1 VDLMIFKGDITM
13 KVGFDIKVHNENY
26 SEKIVQVKIDS
37 VMDDAMGAYIDDY
50 DIKLLVEGV
59 LKESL
64 ETRTDIHNIELTKQ
78 KVFNRGCELYLIFE
92 ATFDYV
98 GSKNVSTMDV
108 SDIFKE
114 YVLERSYNTNSF
126 YDEMYLYEP
135 SEGFEDFEVTVY
147 VIEDSIL
154 SRAEI
159 TED

>member
-1 VDLMIFKGDITM
+1 MN
-13 KVGFDIKVHNENY
+13 VGFDIKVCNEHY
-26 SEKIVQVKIDS
+26 SEKIVQEKIDS

-78 KVFNRGCELYLIFE
+78 KVFNHGCELYLIFE

-98 GSKNVSTMDV
+98 GNKHFSTMDV

-114 YVLERSYNTNSF
+114 YVLERSYDTNSF

-135 SEGFEDFEVTVY
+135 SEGFKDFEVNVY
-147 VIEDSIL
+147 VIEDSIF
-154 SRAEI
+154 SKAEI

>member
-1 VDLMIFKGDITM
+1 MIFKGDITM
-13 KVGFDIKVHNENY
+13 KVGFDIKVYNKKY
-26 SEKIVQVKIDS
+26 SKEVIQEKIDA
-37 VMDDAMGAYIDDY
+37 VMDDAMGAYLDDY
-50 DIKLLVEGV
+50 DVKLLVEGV
-59 LKESL
+59 LKKAL
-64 ETRTDIHNIELTKQ
+64 ETRNNIHNIELTKQ

-98 GSKNVSTMDV
+98 GDKNVSTMDV

-114 YVLERSYNTNSF
+114 YVLERSYDTNSF

-135 SEGFEDFEVTVY
+135 HEGREDFDVTVY

-154 SRAEI
+154 SKAGI

>member
-1 VDLMIFKGDITM
+1 MIFKGDIKM
-13 KVGFDIKVHNENY
+13 NVGFDIKVHNENY
-26 SEKIVQVKIDS
+26 SEKIVQEKIDS

-59 LKESL
+59 LKEAL
-64 ETRTDIHNIELTKQ
+64 ETRNNIHNIELTKQ
-78 KVFNRGCELYLIFE
+78 KVFNRDCELYLMFKAE
-92 ATFDYV
+92 FDYD
-98 GSKNVSTMDV
+98 GDKNVASMDV

-114 YVLERSYNTNSF
+114 YVLERSYDTNSF

>member
-1 VDLMIFKGDITM
+1 MIFKGNITM
-13 KVGFDIKVHNENY
+13 KVGFDIKVYNKKYSNEV
-26 SEKIVQVKIDS
+26 IQDKIDT

-64 ETRTDIHNIELTKQ
+64 ETRTDVHNIELTKQ

-98 GSKNVSTMDV
+98 GNKHFSTMDV

-114 YVLERSYNTNSF
+114 YVLERSYDTNSF

-135 SEGFEDFEVTVY
+135 SEGFEDFEVNVY
-147 VIEDSIL
+147 VIEDSIY
-154 SRAEI
+154 SKAEI

>member
-1 VDLMIFKGDITM
+1 MIFKGDITM
-13 KVGFDIKVHNENY
+13 KLGFAIKVHDEHYN
-26 SEKIVQVKIDS
+26 EKIVRDKIDS

-64 ETRTDIHNIELTKQ
+64 ETRNNIYNIELTKQ
-78 KVFNRGCELYLIFE
+78 KVFNRGSELYLMFE
-92 ATFDYV
+92 AEFDYD
-98 GSKNVSTMDV
+98 GDKNFASMDV
-108 SDIFKE
+108 SNIFKE
-114 YVLERSYNTNSF
+114 YVLERSYDTNSF

-135 SEGFEDFEVTVY
+135 SEGFGDFEVNVY

>member
-1 VDLMIFKGDITM
+1 MIFKGDITM

-26 SEKIVQVKIDS
+26 SEKIVQEKIDS

-64 ETRTDIHNIELTKQ
+64 ETRNDIHNIELTKQ

-98 GSKNVSTMDV
+98 GDKNVSTMDV

-114 YVLERSYNTNSF
+114 YVLERSYDTNSF

-135 SEGFEDFEVTVY
+135 SEGFEDFEVIAY
-147 VIEDSIL
+147 VIEDSIY
-154 SRAEI
+154 SKATIEVN
-159 TED
+159 

>member
-1 VDLMIFKGDITM
+1 
-13 KVGFDIKVHNENY
+13 
-26 SEKIVQVKIDS
+26 
-37 VMDDAMGAYIDDY
+37 
-50 DIKLLVEGV
+50 
-59 LKESL
+59 
-64 ETRTDIHNIELTKQ
+64 
-78 KVFNRGCELYLIFE
+78 
-92 ATFDYV
+92 
-98 GSKNVSTMDV
+98 MDV

>member
-1 VDLMIFKGDITM
+1 MIFKGDIIM
-13 KVGFDIKVHNENY
+13 KLGFDIKVYNKKY
-26 SEKIVQVKIDS
+26 SKEIIQEKIDT
-37 VMDDAMGAYIDDY
+37 VMDDAMGAYLDDY

-59 LKESL
+59 LKEAL
-64 ETRTDIHNIELTKQ
+64 ETRNNIHNIELTKQ

-98 GSKNVSTMDV
+98 GDKNVASMDV

-114 YVLERSYNTNSF
+114 YVLERSYDTNSF

>member
-1 VDLMIFKGDITM
+1 MIFKGDITM
-13 KVGFDIKVHNENY
+13 KVGFDIKIHNEHYN
-26 SEKIVQVKIDS
+26 EKIVRDKIDS
-37 VMDDAMGAYIDDY
+37 VMDDAMGAYINDY

-64 ETRTDIHNIELTKQ
+64 ETRTDIHNIELVKQ

-114 YVLERSYNTNSF
+114 YVLVRSYDTNSF

-135 SEGFEDFEVTVY
+135 SECFEDFEVSVY
-147 VIEDSIL
+147 VIEDSIY
-154 SRAEI
+154 SKAEI
-159 TED
+159 KED

>member
-1 VDLMIFKGDITM
+1 MN
-13 KVGFDIKVHNENY
+13 VGFDIKFHNEHY
-26 SEKIVQVKIDS
+26 SEKIVQEKIDL

-78 KVFNRGCELYLIFE
+78 KVFNRGCELYLTFE

-98 GSKNVSTMDV
+98 GDKNVSTMDV

-114 YVLERSYNTNSF
+114 YVLERSYDTNSF

-135 SEGFEDFEVTVY
+135 SEGFEDFEVNVY
-147 VIEDSIL
+147 VIEDSIF
-154 SRAEI
+154 SKAEI

>member
-1 VDLMIFKGDITM
+1 MN
-13 KVGFDIKVHNENY
+13 VGFDIKVHNEHY
-26 SEKIVQVKIDS
+26 SEKIVHEKIDS

-64 ETRTDIHNIELTKQ
+64 ETRTDIHDIELTKQ
-78 KVFNRGCELYLIFE
+78 KVFNRGCELYLVFE

-98 GSKNVSTMDV
+98 GDKNVSTMDV

-114 YVLERSYNTNSF
+114 YVLERSYDTNSF

-135 SEGFEDFEVTVY
+135 NEGREDFDVTVY

>member
-1 VDLMIFKGDITM
+1 MIFKGDITM
-13 KVGFDIKVHNENY
+13 RVGFDIKVHNEHYN
-26 SEKIVQVKIDS
+26 EKIVRDKIDS

-64 ETRTDIHNIELTKQ
+64 ETRNNIYNIELTKQ
-78 KVFNRGCELYLIFE
+78 KVFNRGSELYLMFE
-92 ATFDYV
+92 AEFDYD
-98 GSKNVSTMDV
+98 GDKNVISMDV

-114 YVLERSYNTNSF
+114 YVLERSYDTNSF

-135 SEGFEDFEVTVY
+135 SEGFEDFEVNVY

-154 SRAEI
+154 SKVEI

>member
-1 VDLMIFKGDITM
+1 MIFKGDITM

>member
-1 VDLMIFKGDITM
+1 MIFKGDITM
-13 KVGFDIKVHNENY
+13 KVGFDIKVHNEHYN
-26 SEKIVQVKIDS
+26 EKIIQDKIDS

-59 LKESL
+59 LKESI
-64 ETRTDIHNIELTKQ
+64 ETRNDVHNIELTKQ

-98 GSKNVSTMDV
+98 GDKNVSTMDV

-114 YVLERSYNTNSF
+114 YVLERSYDTNLF

-135 SEGFEDFEVTVY
+135 NEGFEDFEVNVY
-147 VIEDSIL
+147 VIEDSIF
-154 SRAEI
+154 SKAEI

>member
-1 VDLMIFKGDITM
+1 MIFKGDITM
-13 KVGFDIKVHNENY
+13 KLGFAIKVHNEHYN
-26 SEKIVQVKIDS
+26 EKIIRDKIDS
-37 VMDDAMGAYIDDY
+37 VMDDAMGAFIDDY

-59 LKESL
+59 LKEAL
-64 ETRTDIHNIELTKQ
+64 ETRNNIHNIELTKQ

-98 GSKNVSTMDV
+98 GDKNVSTMDV

-114 YVLERSYNTNSF
+114 YVLERSYDTNSF

-135 SEGFEDFEVTVY
+135 SEDFEDFEVNVY

-154 SRAEI
+154 SKAEI

>member
-1 VDLMIFKGDITM
+1 MN
-13 KVGFDIKVHNENY
+13 VGFDIKVNNEHY
-26 SEKIVQVKIDS
+26 SEKIVQEKIDS
-37 VMDDAMGAYIDDY
+37 VMDDAMGAYIGDY

>member
-1 VDLMIFKGDITM
+1 MN
-13 KVGFDIKVHNENY
+13 VGFDIKVHNEHY
-26 SEKIVQVKIDS
+26 SEKIVQEKIDL

-64 ETRTDIHNIELTKQ
+64 ETRTDIHNIELAKQ

-98 GSKNVSTMDV
+98 GNKNVSTMDV
-108 SDIFKE
+108 SEIFKE
-114 YVLERSYNTNSF
+114 YVLERSYDTNSF

-135 SEGFEDFEVTVY
+135 SESFEDFEVTIY
-147 VIEDSIL
+147 VIEDSIF
-154 SRAEI
+154 SKAEI

>member
-1 VDLMIFKGDITM
+1 MIFKGDITM

-26 SEKIVQVKIDS
+26 SEKIVQEKIDS
-37 VMDDAMGAYIDDY
+37 VMDDAIRAYINDY

-64 ETRTDIHNIELTKQ
+64 ETRTDIHDIELTKQ
-78 KVFNRGCELYLIFE
+78 KVFNRGFELYLIFE

-114 YVLERSYNTNSF
+114 YVLELSYDTNSF